1 MTAFMFHEDDVRQA
15 QRLFAPSVETN
26 PRKSA
31 VMPSVKPQRRS
42 GCLVAFVLKSS
53 SRRHDLHLIWILVS
67 LVSGMRSPVRKFEIE
82 LQYTLLQYTL
92 SDGIS
97 STALKSILPSMVR
110 SITLDSW

>member
-1 MTAFMFHEDDVRQA
+1 MTALMFHEDNVGQA
-15 QRLFAPSVETN
+15 QRLFAPSVKTN

-42 GCLVAFVLKSS
+42 GCLVTFVLKSS

-67 LVSGMRSPVRKFEIE
+67 LVSGMRFPVRKFEIE
-82 LQYTLLQYTL
+82 LQYTL

-97 STALKSILPSMVR
+97 STALKSILSSIIR
-110 SITLDSW
+110 STTLDSW